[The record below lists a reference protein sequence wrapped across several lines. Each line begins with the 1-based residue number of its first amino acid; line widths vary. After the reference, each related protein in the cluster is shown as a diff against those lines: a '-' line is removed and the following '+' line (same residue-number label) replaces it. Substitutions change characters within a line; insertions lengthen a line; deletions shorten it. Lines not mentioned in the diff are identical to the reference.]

1 MIHVDEVLEMME
13 GKRPSQIM
21 LAQYRATYGD
31 DFDND
36 EKFPGKLPFP
46 KANKETN
53 DKILE
58 KYFSLFPE
66 EKAQIGMF
74 WVNYGFSVDET
85 VPNNFIKRG
94 DE

>member
-1 MIHVDEVLEMME
+1 MVHVDEVLEVMK
-13 GKRPSQIM
+13 GDSPTQIM
-21 LAQYRATYGD
+21 LAQYRAIYGD

-36 EKFPGKLPFP
+36 EKFPDKLPFP
-46 KANKETN
+46 KTNMETN
-53 DKILE
+53 VKILE
-58 KYFSLFPE
+58 KYFSLFPK
-66 EKAQIGMF
+66 EKVQIGMF